1 MRWPFGK
8 RSEVRVL
15 KPLPRRVDETVSR
28 LEAIKSR
35 LRARI
40 RELEARSKALFELVV
55 KAYAE
60 RDRDKA
66 TVYANELA
74 ELRRMLRK
82 AVRSELALEGV
93 VHRLQTLKDF
103 DELGDALAPL
113 REVLIAV
120 GGDVRGLAPTISESI
135 KRLVES
141 MEEVSTELGSVSE
154 IGYVPLSLSDEAQK
168 ILAEASEIAAQRS
181 GRREDAELPAP

>member
-1 MRWPFGK
+1 VRWPFGK